1 MVSLRNFSNESH
13 TWMNEC
19 CIKLSRD
26 KEEKP
31 FYQNKCSLLC
41 FQDKSFLQPVW
52 KMSLLSQWELCS
64 STGGCKTLLYSLGCD
79 VLPLN
84 GFYSAWKFHFCWGGC
99 VCLFN
104 VLNCFQV
111 LQSTSVFALK
121 GQTWSHWGT
130 SCPATELLIFW
141 TSLLNS

>member
-1 MVSLRNFSNESH
+1 MVSLRKFSNENH

-19 CIKLSRD
+19 CIKLSGD

-41 FQDKSFLQPVW
+41 LEDKSFLQPIW
-52 KMSLLSQWELCS
+52 KCHFQVNESCVQIR
-64 STGGCKTLLYSLGCD
+64 GGCKTLLYPWGRD

-84 GFYSAWKFHFCWGGC
+84 GLYSAWKFLFLGRGG
-99 VCLFN
+99 VSLFS

-111 LQSTSVFALK
+111 LQSALVFTLK
-121 GQTWSHWGT
+121 GQTWSHWNT
-130 SCPATELLIFW
+130 SCLATEALTLGA
-141 TSLLNS
+141 SLLNF